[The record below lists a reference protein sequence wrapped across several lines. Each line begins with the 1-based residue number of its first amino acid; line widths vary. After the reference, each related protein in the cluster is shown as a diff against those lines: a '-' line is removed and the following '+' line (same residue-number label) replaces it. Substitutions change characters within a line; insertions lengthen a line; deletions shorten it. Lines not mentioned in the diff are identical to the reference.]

1 MTRNATLL
9 HLAFR
14 TISCTLLANT
24 AFASYA
30 MYHAFVAY
38 TAFAGYAIFRA
49 LLLCQLRM
57 SRAFVADT
65 DFVGYTMSCAI
76 RYNNTIPLLP
86 ATQCLKLLLLA
97 TH

>member
-1 MTRNATLL
+1 MGNATL
-9 HLAFR
+9 HLAFH
-14 TISCTLLANT
+14 TISRTLLANT

-30 MYHAFVAY
+30 MYRALVAD

-65 DFVGYTMSCAI
+65 AFVGYTMSRAI
-76 RYNNTIPLLP
+76 RYDDTIPLLP
-86 ATQCLKLLLLA
+86 ATQCLKLRLLA
-97 TH
+97 TQ